1 MASSSKSNKIKPP
14 VVAEEDNWPA
24 GDGYPRWVRCRR
36 CHHWREWRYICEK
49 GALEGRPVGDGLEC
63 WWCYTQRI
71 GGGVTWGEVKK
82 LFARLYAKDRG
93 HRVAQWQNLLW
104 YVTDPEVENS
114 AAKPAEA
121 RYRTKKR
128 AYDDLRA
135 EQTAFRNDGGGSAN
149 IDDLNVDD
157 KVKFKS
163 KDQYVG
169 INDVEFEGIECVLFN
184 WASTTN
190 RTKKNAAMATLANKE
205 TKDVITKGRALEGH
219 IAAHNLCVVT
229 DSCAVGAIRQQ
240 FDAAQAY
247 SAFAIGGE
255 YRDPTDK
262 RGKAEHYCGI
272 QLMGLKRHKHK
283 PCETWS
289 SVEWTVLQRLIKG
302 DHPGAVE
309 GRSKCIRSTD
319 GRGIAEFD
327 GQSALTYWRGEFLVY
342 ARANPRERGY
352 RAVQVCR
359 GQLNSFKPFQLCQFT
374 DVPAA
379 SDIYFLHPYVLP
391 GGKCIA
397 VIMSLVWPDGDG
409 SPPKEDGIYL
419 ALSKDGVNF
428 HRPELLHSC
437 KSHGRRAYDLPIQG
451 NVSFTESGIE
461 LLVHQNVHC
470 RMDSKD
476 WQRPEKLVRVRKA
489 LEPYI
494 CALWSAASQ
503 NASGSS

>member
-1 MASSSKSNKIKPP
+1 MASSSKSNKITATAPERRPARQAQVPSAFITSQDLRRVYLGLKDVSPLLPGCESVQHSSALLLGGDDDRELQQILALDCQGPQALNSLRQIYCLAAVRAITPETLRAFVELDARLDGAQSEFCTWVSRMLDHGIPPARIESLLAEEEGISVPYRQICLRWVEIAIMRHVSQAP
-14 VVAEEDNWPA
+14 VVAQEDNWPA
-24 GDGYPRWVRCRR
+24 GDGYPRWVRCHQ

-63 WWCYTQRI
+63 WWCYTQRM

-262 RGKAEHYCGI
+262 RGEAEHYCGI

-289 SVEWTVLQRLIKG
+289 SVEWTVLQRLIRG

-309 GRSKCIRSTD
+309 GRSKCIRPTD
-319 GRGIAEFD
+319 GRGIAE
-327 GQSALTYWRGEFLVY
+327 
-342 ARANPRERGY
+342 
-352 RAVQVCR
+352 
-359 GQLNSFKPFQLCQFT
+359 
-374 DVPAA
+374 
-379 SDIYFLHPYVLP
+379 
-391 GGKCIA
+391 
-397 VIMSLVWPDGDG
+397 
-409 SPPKEDGIYL
+409 
-419 ALSKDGVNF
+419 
-428 HRPELLHSC
+428 
-437 KSHGRRAYDLPIQG
+437 
-451 NVSFTESGIE
+451 
-461 LLVHQNVHC
+461 
-470 RMDSKD
+470 
-476 WQRPEKLVRVRKA
+476 
-489 LEPYI
+489 
-494 CALWSAASQ
+494 
-503 NASGSS
+503 

>member
-1 MASSSKSNKIKPP
+1 MASSSKSNKITATAPERRPARQAQVPSAFITSQDLRRVYLGLKDVSPLLPGCESVQHSSALLLGGDDDRELQQILALDCQGPQALNSLRQIYCLAAVRAITPETLRAFVELDARLDGAQSEFCTWVSRMLDHGIPPARIESLLAEEEGISVPYRQICLRWVEIAIMRHVSQAP
-14 VVAEEDNWPA
+14 VVAQEDNWPA
-24 GDGYPRWVRCRR
+24 GDGYPRWVRCHQ

-49 GALEGRPVGDGLEC
+49 GALE
-63 WWCYTQRI
+63 
-71 GGGVTWGEVKK
+71 
-82 LFARLYAKDRG
+82 
-93 HRVAQWQNLLW
+93 AQWQNLLW

-169 INDVEFEGIECVLFN
+169 INDVEFEGTECVLFN

-262 RGKAEHYCGI
+262 RGEAEHYCGI

-289 SVEWTVLQRLIKG
+289 SVEWTVLQRLIRG

-309 GRSKCIRSTD
+309 GRSKCIRPTD
-319 GRGIAEFD
+319 GRGIAE
-327 GQSALTYWRGEFLVY
+327 
-342 ARANPRERGY
+342 
-352 RAVQVCR
+352 
-359 GQLNSFKPFQLCQFT
+359 
-374 DVPAA
+374 
-379 SDIYFLHPYVLP
+379 
-391 GGKCIA
+391 
-397 VIMSLVWPDGDG
+397 
-409 SPPKEDGIYL
+409 
-419 ALSKDGVNF
+419 
-428 HRPELLHSC
+428 
-437 KSHGRRAYDLPIQG
+437 
-451 NVSFTESGIE
+451 
-461 LLVHQNVHC
+461 
-470 RMDSKD
+470 
-476 WQRPEKLVRVRKA
+476 
-489 LEPYI
+489 
-494 CALWSAASQ
+494 
-503 NASGSS
+503 

>member
-1 MASSSKSNKIKPP
+1 MASSSKSNKITATAPERRPARQAQVPSAFITSQDLRRVYLGLKDVSPLLPGCESVQHSSALLLGGDDDRELQQILALDCQGPQALNSLRQIYCLAAVRAITPETLRAFVELDARLDGAQSEFCTWVSRMLDHGIPPARIESLLAEEEGISVPYRQICLRWVEIAIMRHVSQAP
-14 VVAEEDNWPA
+14 VVAQEDNWPA

-49 GALEGRPVGDGLEC
+49 GALE
-63 WWCYTQRI
+63 
-71 GGGVTWGEVKK
+71 
-82 LFARLYAKDRG
+82 
-93 HRVAQWQNLLW
+93 AQWQNLLW

-169 INDVEFEGIECVLFN
+169 INDVEFEGTECVLFN

-262 RGKAEHYCGI
+262 RGEAEHYCGI

-289 SVEWTVLQRLIKG
+289 SVEWTVLQRLIRG

-309 GRSKCIRSTD
+309 GRSKCIRPTD
-319 GRGIAEFD
+319 GRGIAE
-327 GQSALTYWRGEFLVY
+327 
-342 ARANPRERGY
+342 
-352 RAVQVCR
+352 
-359 GQLNSFKPFQLCQFT
+359 
-374 DVPAA
+374 
-379 SDIYFLHPYVLP
+379 
-391 GGKCIA
+391 
-397 VIMSLVWPDGDG
+397 
-409 SPPKEDGIYL
+409 
-419 ALSKDGVNF
+419 
-428 HRPELLHSC
+428 
-437 KSHGRRAYDLPIQG
+437 
-451 NVSFTESGIE
+451 
-461 LLVHQNVHC
+461 
-470 RMDSKD
+470 
-476 WQRPEKLVRVRKA
+476 
-489 LEPYI
+489 
-494 CALWSAASQ
+494 
-503 NASGSS
+503 